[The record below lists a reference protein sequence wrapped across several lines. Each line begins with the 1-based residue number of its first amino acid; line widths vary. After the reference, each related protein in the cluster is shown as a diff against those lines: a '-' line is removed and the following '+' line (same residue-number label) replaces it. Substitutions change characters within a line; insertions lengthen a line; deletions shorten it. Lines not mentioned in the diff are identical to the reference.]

1 MTGYELGLSALLKKG
16 SDVWLNNPRLY
27 REASGT
33 SGMTAAMNGSINFSI
48 PDGWIPEFAKDGENS
63 FIIPPADRSLRVHEQ
78 DEIECQSLLNILE
91 NDILPTYYD
100 KPKKWAQIMMNG
112 MRDVSP
118 EFDSDRMAAEY
129 YTAMFNKEVL
139 LAEPV

>member
-1 MTGYELGLSALLKKG
+1 
-16 SDVWLNNPRLY
+16 
-27 REASGT
+27 
-33 SGMTAAMNGSINFSI
+33 AMNGSINFSI